1 MADDLDIRV
10 ERVEEKLDALA
21 ASVDAR
27 FEEVDARFDAVDQGF
42 VEQRQYTEFAFDTL
56 RTEMRD
62 GFSRI
67 ERKLDTFI
75 DVQSATNALT
85 ERRLRRLESR
95 EG

>member
-1 MADDLDIRV
+1 MADDVEVRV
-10 ERVEEKLDALA
+10 SRVEEKLDALA

-27 FEEVDARFDAVDQGF
+27 FGQVDARFDAVDQAF

-56 RTEMRD
+56 RTEMHE
-62 GFSRI
+62 GFNRI
-67 ERKLDTFI
+67 ERKLDSFI

-85 ERRLRRLESR
+85 ERRLRGLESR